1 MKKYLFALTAIL
13 FGMFVLISCD
23 DEEAIKGSTTFYG
36 KVVVNPSAAKLN
48 ENVTFSIGEGGFS
61 SDNVSVGIS
70 SSTTINGKDVI
81 KSVSYFI
88 DGTKVAESSDK
99 ANKYF
104 VSYNVEN
111 ISIGNHVVTAKC
123 SSNFKNYTIEEH
135 ITQGG
140 LIVEPWDFLDVKQ
153 AINNEE
159 FKRILQILKIPMTD
173 IENLISNIVICTS
186 AYKSGLHSSFKIVM
200 IEKKYKWF

>member
-1 MKKYLFALTAIL
+1 
-13 FGMFVLISCD
+13 MFVLVSCD
-23 DEEAIKGSTTFYG
+23 KEDEIKGSTTFYG
-36 KVVVNPSAAKLN
+36 KVVVNPTSVKQN
-48 ENVTFSIGEGGFS
+48 ENVIFSIGEGGFS

-81 KSVSYFI
+81 KSISYFI

-99 ANKYF
+99 ANKYS

-135 ITQGG
+135 ITQGEFT
-140 LIVEPWDFLDVKQ
+140 VEP
-153 AINNEE
+153 
-159 FKRILQILKIPMTD
+159 
-173 IENLISNIVICTS
+173 
-186 AYKSGLHSSFKIVM
+186 
-200 IEKKYKWF
+200 

>member
-1 MKKYLFALTAIL
+1 MKKCLFALTAIL
-13 FGMFVLISCD
+13 FGMFVLVSCD
-23 DEEAIKGSTTFYG
+23 KEDEIKGSTTFYG
-36 KVVVNPSAAKLN
+36 KVVVNPTSVKQN
-48 ENVTFSIGEGGFS
+48 ENVIFSIGEGGFS

-81 KSVSYFI
+81 KSISYFI

-99 ANKYF
+99 ANKYS

-135 ITQGG
+135 ITQGEFT
-140 LIVEPWDFLDVKQ
+140 VEP
-153 AINNEE
+153 
-159 FKRILQILKIPMTD
+159 
-173 IENLISNIVICTS
+173 
-186 AYKSGLHSSFKIVM
+186 
-200 IEKKYKWF
+200 

>member
-1 MKKYLFALTAIL
+1 
-13 FGMFVLISCD
+13 MFVLVSCD
-23 DEEAIKGSTTFYG
+23 KEDEIKGSTTFYG
-36 KVVVNPSAAKLN
+36 KVVVNPASVKQN
-48 ENVTFSIGEGGFS
+48 ENVIFSIGEGAFS

-99 ANKYF
+99 ANKYS

-135 ITQGG
+135 ITQGEFT
-140 LIVEPWDFLDVKQ
+140 VEP
-153 AINNEE
+153 
-159 FKRILQILKIPMTD
+159 
-173 IENLISNIVICTS
+173 
-186 AYKSGLHSSFKIVM
+186 
-200 IEKKYKWF
+200 

>member
-1 MKKYLFALTAIL
+1 
-13 FGMFVLISCD
+13 MFVLVSCD
-23 DEEAIKGSTTFYG
+23 KEDEIKGSTTFYG
-36 KVVVNPSAAKLN
+36 KVVVNPTSVKQN
-48 ENVTFSIGEGGFS
+48 ENVIFSIGEGGFS
-61 SDNVSVGIS
+61 SDNVSIGIS

-99 ANKYF
+99 ANKYS

-135 ITQGG
+135 ITQGEFT
-140 LIVEPWDFLDVKQ
+140 VEP
-153 AINNEE
+153 
-159 FKRILQILKIPMTD
+159 
-173 IENLISNIVICTS
+173 
-186 AYKSGLHSSFKIVM
+186 
-200 IEKKYKWF
+200 

>member
-1 MKKYLFALTAIL
+1 
-13 FGMFVLISCD
+13 MFVLVSCD
-23 DEEAIKGSTTFYG
+23 KEDEIKGSTTFYG
-36 KVVVNPSAAKLN
+36 KVVVNPASVKQN
-48 ENVTFSIGEGGFS
+48 ENVIFSIGEGGFS

-81 KSVSYFI
+81 KSISYFI

-99 ANKYF
+99 ANKYS

-135 ITQGG
+135 ITQGEFT
-140 LIVEPWDFLDVKQ
+140 VEP
-153 AINNEE
+153 
-159 FKRILQILKIPMTD
+159 
-173 IENLISNIVICTS
+173 
-186 AYKSGLHSSFKIVM
+186 
-200 IEKKYKWF
+200 

>member
-13 FGMFVLISCD
+13 FGMFVLVSCD
-23 DEEAIKGSTTFYG
+23 KEDEIKGSTTFYG
-36 KVVVNPSAAKLN
+36 KVVVNPTSVKKN
-48 ENVTFSIGEGGFS
+48 ENIIFSIGEGGFS

-81 KSVSYFI
+81 KSISYFI

-99 ANKYF
+99 ANKYS

-135 ITQGG
+135 ITQGEF
-140 LIVEPWDFLDVKQ
+140 IVKP
-153 AINNEE
+153 
-159 FKRILQILKIPMTD
+159 
-173 IENLISNIVICTS
+173 
-186 AYKSGLHSSFKIVM
+186 
-200 IEKKYKWF
+200 

>member
-1 MKKYLFALTAIL
+1 
-13 FGMFVLISCD
+13 MFVLVSCD
-23 DEEAIKGSTTFYG
+23 KEDEIKGSTTFYG
-36 KVVVNPSAAKLN
+36 KVVVNPASVKQN
-48 ENVTFSIGEGGFS
+48 ENVIFSIGEGGFS

-81 KSVSYFI
+81 KSISYFI

-99 ANKYF
+99 ANKYS

-135 ITQGG
+135 ITQGEF
-140 LIVEPWDFLDVKQ
+140 IVKP
-153 AINNEE
+153 
-159 FKRILQILKIPMTD
+159 
-173 IENLISNIVICTS
+173 
-186 AYKSGLHSSFKIVM
+186 
-200 IEKKYKWF
+200 

>member
-1 MKKYLFALTAIL
+1 
-13 FGMFVLISCD
+13 MFVLVSCNKE
-23 DEEAIKGSTTFYG
+23 DEIKGSTTFYG
-36 KVVVNPSAAKLN
+36 KVVVNPTSVKQN
-48 ENVTFSIGEGGFS
+48 ENVIFSIGEGGFS

-81 KSVSYFI
+81 KSISYFI

-99 ANKYF
+99 ANKYS

-135 ITQGG
+135 ITQGEFT
-140 LIVEPWDFLDVKQ
+140 VEP
-153 AINNEE
+153 
-159 FKRILQILKIPMTD
+159 
-173 IENLISNIVICTS
+173 
-186 AYKSGLHSSFKIVM
+186 
-200 IEKKYKWF
+200 

>member
-1 MKKYLFALTAIL
+1 
-13 FGMFVLISCD
+13 MFVLVSCD
-23 DEEAIKGSTTFYG
+23 KEDEIKGSTTFYG
-36 KVVVNPSAAKLN
+36 KVVVNPTSVKQN
-48 ENVTFSIGEGGFS
+48 ENVIFSIGEGGFS

-81 KSVSYFI
+81 KSISYFI

-99 ANKYF
+99 ANKYS

-135 ITQGG
+135 ITQGEF
-140 LIVEPWDFLDVKQ
+140 IVKP
-153 AINNEE
+153 
-159 FKRILQILKIPMTD
+159 
-173 IENLISNIVICTS
+173 
-186 AYKSGLHSSFKIVM
+186 
-200 IEKKYKWF
+200 

>member
-13 FGMFVLISCD
+13 FGMFVLVSCD
-23 DEEAIKGSTTFYG
+23 KEDEIKGSTTFYG
-36 KVVVNPSAAKLN
+36 KVVVNPTSVKQN
-48 ENVTFSIGEGGFS
+48 ENIIFSIGEGGFS
-61 SDNVSVGIS
+61 SDNVLVGIS

-81 KSVSYFI
+81 KSISYFI

-99 ANKYF
+99 ANKYS

-135 ITQGG
+135 ITQGEF
-140 LIVEPWDFLDVKQ
+140 IVKP
-153 AINNEE
+153 
-159 FKRILQILKIPMTD
+159 
-173 IENLISNIVICTS
+173 
-186 AYKSGLHSSFKIVM
+186 
-200 IEKKYKWF
+200 

>member
-1 MKKYLFALTAIL
+1 MKKYLFALTALL
-13 FGMFVLISCD
+13 FGMFVLVSCD
-23 DEEAIKGSTTFYG
+23 KEDEIKGSTTFYG
-36 KVVVNPSAAKLN
+36 KVVVNPTSVKQN
-48 ENVTFSIGEGGFS
+48 ENVIFSIGEGGFS

-81 KSVSYFI
+81 KSISYFI

-99 ANKYF
+99 ANKYS

-135 ITQGG
+135 ITQGEFT
-140 LIVEPWDFLDVKQ
+140 VEP
-153 AINNEE
+153 
-159 FKRILQILKIPMTD
+159 
-173 IENLISNIVICTS
+173 
-186 AYKSGLHSSFKIVM
+186 
-200 IEKKYKWF
+200 

>member
-13 FGMFVLISCD
+13 FGMFVLVSCD
-23 DEEAIKGSTTFYG
+23 KEDEIKGSTTFYG
-36 KVVVNPSAAKLN
+36 KVVVNPTSVKQN
-48 ENVTFSIGEGGFS
+48 ENVIFRIGEGGFS

-81 KSVSYFI
+81 KSISYFI

-99 ANKYF
+99 ANKYS

-135 ITQGG
+135 ITQGEFT
-140 LIVEPWDFLDVKQ
+140 VEP
-153 AINNEE
+153 
-159 FKRILQILKIPMTD
+159 
-173 IENLISNIVICTS
+173 
-186 AYKSGLHSSFKIVM
+186 
-200 IEKKYKWF
+200 

>member
-13 FGMFVLISCD
+13 FGMFVLVSCD
-23 DEEAIKGSTTFYG
+23 KEDEIKGSTTFYG
-36 KVVVNPSAAKLN
+36 KVVVNPTSVKQN
-48 ENVTFSIGEGGFS
+48 ENVIFSIGEGGFS

-70 SSTTINGKDVI
+70 SSTTINGKDVT
-81 KSVSYFI
+81 KSISYFI

-99 ANKYF
+99 ANKYS

-135 ITQGG
+135 ITQGEF
-140 LIVEPWDFLDVKQ
+140 IIEP
-153 AINNEE
+153 
-159 FKRILQILKIPMTD
+159 
-173 IENLISNIVICTS
+173 
-186 AYKSGLHSSFKIVM
+186 
-200 IEKKYKWF
+200 

>member
-13 FGMFVLISCD
+13 FGMFVLVSCD
-23 DEEAIKGSTTFYG
+23 KEDEIKGSTTFYG
-36 KVVVNPSAAKLN
+36 KVVVNPTSVKQN
-48 ENVTFSIGEGGFS
+48 ENVIFSIGEGDFS

-81 KSVSYFI
+81 KSISYFI

-99 ANKYF
+99 ANKYS

-135 ITQGG
+135 ITQGEFT
-140 LIVEPWDFLDVKQ
+140 VEP
-153 AINNEE
+153 
-159 FKRILQILKIPMTD
+159 
-173 IENLISNIVICTS
+173 
-186 AYKSGLHSSFKIVM
+186 
-200 IEKKYKWF
+200 

>member
-13 FGMFVLISCD
+13 FGMFVLVSCD
-23 DEEAIKGSTTFYG
+23 KEDEIKGSTTFYG
-36 KVVVNPSAAKLN
+36 KVVVNPASVKQN
-48 ENVTFSIGEGGFS
+48 ENVIFSIGEGGFS

-70 SSTTINGKDVI
+70 SSTSINGKDVI

-99 ANKYF
+99 ANKYS

-111 ISIGNHVVTAKC
+111 IAIGNHVVTAKC

-135 ITQGG
+135 ITQGEF
-140 LIVEPWDFLDVKQ
+140 IVKP
-153 AINNEE
+153 
-159 FKRILQILKIPMTD
+159 
-173 IENLISNIVICTS
+173 
-186 AYKSGLHSSFKIVM
+186 
-200 IEKKYKWF
+200 

>member
-1 MKKYLFALTAIL
+1 
-13 FGMFVLISCD
+13 MFVLVSCD
-23 DEEAIKGSTTFYG
+23 KEDEIKGSTTFYG

-61 SDNVSVGIS
+61 SDNSVGIS

-99 ANKYF
+99 ANKYS

-135 ITQGG
+135 ITQGEFT
-140 LIVEPWDFLDVKQ
+140 VEP
-153 AINNEE
+153 
-159 FKRILQILKIPMTD
+159 
-173 IENLISNIVICTS
+173 
-186 AYKSGLHSSFKIVM
+186 
-200 IEKKYKWF
+200 

>member
-13 FGMFVLISCD
+13 FGMFVLVSCD
-23 DEEAIKGSTTFYG
+23 KEDEIKGSTTFYG
-36 KVVVNPSAAKLN
+36 KVVVNPTSVKQN
-48 ENVTFSIGEGGFS
+48 ENVIFSIGEGGFS

-70 SSTTINGKDVI
+70 SSTTINGKNVI
-81 KSVSYFI
+81 KSISYFI

-99 ANKYF
+99 ANKYS

-135 ITQGG
+135 ITQGEF
-140 LIVEPWDFLDVKQ
+140 IVKP
-153 AINNEE
+153 
-159 FKRILQILKIPMTD
+159 
-173 IENLISNIVICTS
+173 
-186 AYKSGLHSSFKIVM
+186 
-200 IEKKYKWF
+200 

>member
-13 FGMFVLISCD
+13 FGMFVLVSCD
-23 DEEAIKGSTTFYG
+23 KEDEIKGSTTFYG
-36 KVVVNPSAAKLN
+36 KVVVNPTSVKQN
-48 ENVTFSIGEGGFS
+48 ENVIFSIGEGGFS

-81 KSVSYFI
+81 KSISYFI

-99 ANKYF
+99 ANKYSVF
-104 VSYNVEN
+104 YNVEN

-135 ITQGG
+135 ITQGEFT
-140 LIVEPWDFLDVKQ
+140 VEP
-153 AINNEE
+153 
-159 FKRILQILKIPMTD
+159 
-173 IENLISNIVICTS
+173 
-186 AYKSGLHSSFKIVM
+186 
-200 IEKKYKWF
+200 

>member
-1 MKKYLFALTAIL
+1 
-13 FGMFVLISCD
+13 MFVLVSCD
-23 DEEAIKGSTTFYG
+23 KEDEIKGSTTFYG
-36 KVVVNPSAAKLN
+36 MVVVNPTSVKQN
-48 ENVTFSIGEGGFS
+48 ENVIFSIGEGGFS

-99 ANKYF
+99 ANKYS
-104 VSYNVEN
+104 VSCNVEN

-135 ITQGG
+135 ITQGEF
-140 LIVEPWDFLDVKQ
+140 IVEP
-153 AINNEE
+153 
-159 FKRILQILKIPMTD
+159 
-173 IENLISNIVICTS
+173 
-186 AYKSGLHSSFKIVM
+186 
-200 IEKKYKWF
+200 

>member
-13 FGMFVLISCD
+13 FGMFVLVSCD
-23 DEEAIKGSTTFYG
+23 KEDEIKGSTTFYG
-36 KVVVNPSAAKLN
+36 KVVVNPTSVKQN
-48 ENVTFSIGEGGFS
+48 ENIIFSIGEGGFS

-81 KSVSYFI
+81 KSISYFI

-99 ANKYF
+99 ANKYS

-135 ITQGG
+135 ITQGEF
-140 LIVEPWDFLDVKQ
+140 IVKP
-153 AINNEE
+153 
-159 FKRILQILKIPMTD
+159 
-173 IENLISNIVICTS
+173 
-186 AYKSGLHSSFKIVM
+186 
-200 IEKKYKWF
+200 

>member
-23 DEEAIKGSTTFYG
+23 DEEEIKGSTTFYG

-81 KSVSYFI
+81 KSVSYFRASFFRSKPLL
-88 DGTKVAESSDK
+88 TLCLRWPFQSS
-99 ANKYF
+99 
-104 VSYNVEN
+104 
-111 ISIGNHVVTAKC
+111 
-123 SSNFKNYTIEEH
+123 
-135 ITQGG
+135 
-140 LIVEPWDFLDVKQ
+140 
-153 AINNEE
+153 
-159 FKRILQILKIPMTD
+159 
-173 IENLISNIVICTS
+173 
-186 AYKSGLHSSFKIVM
+186 
-200 IEKKYKWF
+200 

>member
-1 MKKYLFALTAIL
+1 MEKYLFALTAIL
-13 FGMFVLISCD
+13 FGMFVLVSCD
-23 DEEAIKGSTTFYG
+23 KEDEIKGSTTFYG
-36 KVVVNPSAAKLN
+36 KVVVNPTSVKQN
-48 ENVTFSIGEGGFS
+48 ENIIFSIGEGGFS

-81 KSVSYFI
+81 KSISYFI

-99 ANKYF
+99 ANKYS

-135 ITQGG
+135 ITQGEF
-140 LIVEPWDFLDVKQ
+140 IVKP
-153 AINNEE
+153 
-159 FKRILQILKIPMTD
+159 
-173 IENLISNIVICTS
+173 
-186 AYKSGLHSSFKIVM
+186 
-200 IEKKYKWF
+200 

>member
-13 FGMFVLISCD
+13 FGMFVLVSCD
-23 DEEAIKGSTTFYG
+23 KEDEIKGSTTFYG
-36 KVVVNPSAAKLN
+36 KVVVNLTSVKQN
-48 ENVTFSIGEGGFS
+48 ENIIFSIGEGGFS

-81 KSVSYFI
+81 KSISYFI

-99 ANKYF
+99 ANKYS

-135 ITQGG
+135 ITQGEF
-140 LIVEPWDFLDVKQ
+140 IVKP
-153 AINNEE
+153 
-159 FKRILQILKIPMTD
+159 
-173 IENLISNIVICTS
+173 
-186 AYKSGLHSSFKIVM
+186 
-200 IEKKYKWF
+200 

>member
-13 FGMFVLISCD
+13 FGMFVLVSCNKE
-23 DEEAIKGSTTFYG
+23 DEIKGSTTFYG
-36 KVVVNPSAAKLN
+36 KVVVNPTSVKQN
-48 ENVTFSIGEGGFS
+48 ENVIFSIGEGGFS

-81 KSVSYFI
+81 KSISYFI

-99 ANKYF
+99 ANKYS

-135 ITQGG
+135 ITQGEFT
-140 LIVEPWDFLDVKQ
+140 VEP
-153 AINNEE
+153 
-159 FKRILQILKIPMTD
+159 
-173 IENLISNIVICTS
+173 
-186 AYKSGLHSSFKIVM
+186 
-200 IEKKYKWF
+200 

>member
-13 FGMFVLISCD
+13 FGMFVLVSCD
-23 DEEAIKGSTTFYG
+23 KEDEIKGSTTFYG
-36 KVVVNPSAAKLN
+36 KVVVNPTSLKQN
-48 ENVTFSIGEGGFS
+48 ENVIFSIGEEGFS

-81 KSVSYFI
+81 KSISYFI

-99 ANKYF
+99 ANKYS

-135 ITQGG
+135 ITQGEF
-140 LIVEPWDFLDVKQ
+140 IVKP
-153 AINNEE
+153 
-159 FKRILQILKIPMTD
+159 
-173 IENLISNIVICTS
+173 
-186 AYKSGLHSSFKIVM
+186 
-200 IEKKYKWF
+200 

>member
-13 FGMFVLISCD
+13 FGMFVLVSCD
-23 DEEAIKGSTTFYG
+23 KEDEIKGSTTFYG
-36 KVVVNPSAAKLN
+36 KVVVNPTLVKQN
-48 ENVTFSIGEGGFS
+48 ENVIFSIGEGGFS

-81 KSVSYFI
+81 KSILYFI

-99 ANKYF
+99 ANKYS

-135 ITQGG
+135 ITQGEFT
-140 LIVEPWDFLDVKQ
+140 VEP
-153 AINNEE
+153 
-159 FKRILQILKIPMTD
+159 
-173 IENLISNIVICTS
+173 
-186 AYKSGLHSSFKIVM
+186 
-200 IEKKYKWF
+200 

>member
-1 MKKYLFALTAIL
+1 
-13 FGMFVLISCD
+13 MFVLVSCD
-23 DEEAIKGSTTFYG
+23 KEDEIKGSTTFYG
-36 KVVVNPSAAKLN
+36 KVVVNPTLVKQN
-48 ENVTFSIGEGGFS
+48 ENVIFSIGEGGFS

-81 KSVSYFI
+81 KSISYFI

-99 ANKYF
+99 ANKYS

-135 ITQGG
+135 ITQGEFT
-140 LIVEPWDFLDVKQ
+140 VEP
-153 AINNEE
+153 
-159 FKRILQILKIPMTD
+159 
-173 IENLISNIVICTS
+173 
-186 AYKSGLHSSFKIVM
+186 
-200 IEKKYKWF
+200 